1 MNAIVVLIELPLH
14 DHDVQ
19 RLAHFFDPDPV
30 TIHVVA
36 ATSKE
41 GGSVARAVD
50 ETMTAGAFEEPTQ
63 PEFAL
68 DTSISALRS
77 AGIESVDGELAGA
90 DTVAATLDAATTLS
104 ADQIWV
110 VTPLHWLEDTLHRDW
125 AHQLR
130 GRATVPVLRV
140 VSGTDQIIS

>member
-1 MNAIVVLIELPLH
+1 MNAIVVLVEHPLH

-19 RLAHFFDPDPV
+19 RLAHFYDPDPV

-41 GGSVARAVD
+41 GGAISRAVN
-50 ETMTAGAFEEPTQ
+50 ETMTGGAFEESTH
-63 PEFAL
+63 PEQSLAE
-68 DTSISALRS
+68 SIASLQA
-77 AGIESVDGELAGA
+77 AGVASVDGELAGP
-90 DTVAATLDAATTLS
+90 DTVASTLEAAATVG

-125 AHQLR
+125 ASHLR
-130 GRATVPVLRV
+130 DRGSLPVLRV
-140 VSGTDQIIS
+140 ISGTDQVVS

>member
-1 MNAIVVLIELPLH
+1 VNAIVVLIELPLH

-50 ETMTAGAFEEPTQ
+50 ETMTAGSFEEPEH
-63 PEFAL
+63 PESAL
-68 DTSISALRS
+68 EASISALRA
-77 AGIESVDGELAGA
+77 AGVESVDGELAGA

-125 AHQLR
+125 AHHLR
-130 GRATVPVLRV
+130 SRATVPVLRV
-140 VSGTDQIIS
+140 ISGTDQVIS